1 MKTAKRK
8 HFRSKEE
15 EVLAINTHYC
25 MLLSPN
31 ANKSRSSPDHFASA
45 ADENTCDTSIAKIQT
60 ILLRESDP
68 LKLKSEQN
76 KKVSAL
82 CREQL

>member
-1 MKTAKRK
+1 
-8 HFRSKEE
+8 
-15 EVLAINTHYC
+15 
-25 MLLSPN
+25 MLLSQN

-60 ILLRESDP
+60 TLLREWDP

-76 KKVSAL
+76 KKSVHSAESSSNKAFPISDSNGNHVL
-82 CREQL
+82 F

>member
-1 MKTAKRK
+1 
-8 HFRSKEE
+8 
-15 EVLAINTHYC
+15 
-25 MLLSPN
+25 MLLSQN

-60 ILLRESDP
+60 ILLREWDP

-76 KKVSAL
+76 KSVHSAESSSNKAFPISDSNGNHVL
-82 CREQL
+82 F